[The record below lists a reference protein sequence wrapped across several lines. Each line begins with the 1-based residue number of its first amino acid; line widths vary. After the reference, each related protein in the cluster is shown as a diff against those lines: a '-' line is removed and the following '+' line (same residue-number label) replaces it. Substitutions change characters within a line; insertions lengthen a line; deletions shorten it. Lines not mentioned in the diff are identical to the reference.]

1 MPSAVRSA
9 LVRSALARLSSIWL
23 REARAF
29 GLRQGDRWVASWPE
43 GASPGTPELSS
54 SVPDTEGLELAI
66 VGVGKAGAARLDADA
81 QALGDLI
88 RSERDGDLLAAE
100 LVDRQDQILALY
112 DLARSS
118 RNKLDLPVT
127 LQTVAAEMGR
137 LLKADF
143 GFIVLFHE
151 GHPPQVVT
159 APPTPL
165 EPGRIGGWLDRI
177 RRTTRVHVGQDAS
190 ASPSGDHDCF
200 VVAPVR
206 TRNAGIAA
214 LGAARSGRP
223 FTTPDVK
230 LVLAIA
236 EQAGALIENAFAH
249 RDKLA
254 DAARQAEMQLAAQVQ
269 HDLLPRTW
277 PVLPGIQIHAAARPA
292 SAVGGDFYDVLPL
305 GTNGLFACLGDVSGK
320 GVPAAIVMAMAH
332 AAFRCALRTSPPEPQ
347 WLLRSAVS
355 SLYDD
360 FVALEMFATAFLVLY
375 DERTRTLRYVNAGHA
390 PAIYRPHGGP
400 SLLLDADEPPV
411 GMLASTNS
419 SGHVLRWRPG
429 DLLVVATDGFTDST
443 APDGT
448 YYGVDRLA
456 DAIAR
461 AAQRDAHVIVD
472 ALLDDADAFRQGR
485 PAGDDQTVLVLKA
498 PPDVP

>member
-9 LVRSALARLSSIWL
+9 LVRSSLERLSGAWL
-23 REARAF
+23 RDAAAF
-29 GLRQGDRWVASWPE
+29 GLLQGRSWVMSWPPGPAPAHPDVTAE
-43 GASPGTPELSS
+43 VADYPQLALGLVGAK
-54 SVPDTEGLELAI
+54 PDAKT
-66 VGVGKAGAARLDADA
+66 RLDADA
-81 QALGDLI
+81 AAIGALI

-100 LVDRQDQILALY
+100 LVDRQDEILALC

-118 RNKLDLPVT
+118 RNKLDIPLT

-137 LLKADF
+137 LLKADI
-143 GFIVLFHE
+143 GFIALLADSAQ
-151 GHPPQVVT
+151 PQVVT
-159 APPTPL
+159 APDVPL
-165 EPGRIGGWLDRI
+165 EPGRIGGWLDQM
-177 RRTTRVHVGQDAS
+177 RRTPKVCVGQDAA
-190 ASPSGDHDCF
+190 ASPSTHHDCW

-206 TRNAGIAA
+206 ARNAGVAA
-214 LGAARSGRP
+214 LGAVRSGRP
-223 FTTPDVK
+223 FSTPDVK
-230 LVLAIA
+230 LSQAIA
-236 EQAGALIENAFAH
+236 EQAGALIDNAFAH

-254 DAARQAEMQLAAQVQ
+254 DAARATEMLLAAQVQ
-269 HDLLPRTW
+269 HDLLPRVW
-277 PVLPGIQIHAAARPA
+277 PTLPGIQVHAAAHPA

-305 GTNGLFACLGDVSGK
+305 GSHGLFACLGDVSGK

-347 WLLRSAVS
+347 WLLRSAVG

-390 PAIYRPHGGP
+390 PAIFRPHGGP

-411 GMLASTNS
+411 GMLASSNS
-419 SGHVLRWRPG
+419 PGHVLRWRPG

-461 AAQRDAHVIVD
+461 VAQRDAHVIVN
-472 ALLDDADAFRQGR
+472 ALLTDVDAFRQGQ
-485 PAGDDQTVLVLKA
+485 PAADDQTVLVLKA
-498 PPDVP
+498 PVDVP

>member
-9 LVRSALARLSSIWL
+9 LVRSALERLAGPWL
-23 REARAF
+23 RDASAF
-29 GLRQGDRWVASWPE
+29 GLLQGRTWIATWPA
-43 GASPGTPELSS
+43 GAAPAA
-54 SVPDTEGLELAI
+54 PDLTARLDGADGLELGL
-66 VGVGKAGAARLDADA
+66 VGAKPDAKSRLEADA
-81 QALGDLI
+81 ATLGALI
-88 RSERDGDLLAAE
+88 RSEHDGDLLASE
-100 LVDRQDQILALY
+100 LVDRQDEILALY

-127 LQTVAAEMGR
+127 LQTVAAEMRR
-137 LLKADF
+137 LLKADL
-143 GFIVLFHE
+143 GFIALLPETGKPH
-151 GHPPQVVT
+151 VVT
-159 APPTPL
+159 APEIPL
-165 EPGRIGGWLDRI
+165 EPGRVGGWLDKVRKAP
-177 RRTTRVHVGQDAS
+177 RVYVGEDA
-190 ASPSGDHDCF
+190 ALSPSAQHDSF

-206 TRNAGIAA
+206 TRNAGVAA
-214 LGAARSGRP
+214 LGATRSGRP

-230 LVLAIA
+230 LSQAIA

-249 RDKLA
+249 REKLA
-254 DAARQAEMQLAAQVQ
+254 DAARNAEMQLAAQVQ
-269 HDLLPRTW
+269 HDLLPRVW
-277 PVLPGIQIHAAARPA
+277 PSLPGIQVHATARPA

-305 GTNGLFACLGDVSGK
+305 GTHGLFACLGDVSGK

-347 WLLRSAVS
+347 WLLRSAVG

-411 GMLASTNS
+411 GMLASSNS
-419 SGHVLRWRPG
+419 PGHVLRWRPG

-443 APDGT
+443 GPDGS

-461 AAQRDAHVIVD
+461 VAQRDAHVIVNT
-472 ALLDDADAFRQGR
+472 LLDDVDAFRQGR
-485 PAGDDQTVLVLKA
+485 PAADDQTVLVLKA
-498 PPDVP
+498 PVDVP

>member
-1 MPSAVRSA
+1 MPSSVRSA
-9 LVRSALARLSSIWL
+9 LVRSSLERLSAVWL
-23 REARAF
+23 REAGGF
-29 GLRQGDRWVASWPE
+29 GLRQGDRWVASWPD
-43 GASPGTPELSS
+43 GAFALPDVTAEL
-54 SVPDTEGLELAI
+54 PDTDGLALGL
-66 VGVGKAGAARLDADA
+66 VGAHPDTASRLSADA
-81 QALGDLI
+81 QALADLI

-100 LVDRQDQILALY
+100 LVDRQDEILALY

-118 RNKLDLPVT
+118 RNKLDLALT
-127 LQTVAAEMGR
+127 LQTVAAEMRR
-137 LLKADF
+137 LLKADV
-143 GFIVLFHE
+143 GFIALLHE
-151 GHPPQVVT
+151 ATASHVVT
-159 APPTPL
+159 SPEIPL
-165 EPGRIGGWLDRI
+165 EPGRVGGWLDKV
-177 RRTTRVHVGQDAS
+177 RRTTKVYVGQDAA
-190 ASPSGDHDCF
+190 ASPSSAHDCW

-214 LGAARSGRP
+214 LGAARAGRP
-223 FTTPDVK
+223 FSTPDVK
-230 LVLAIA
+230 LSMAIA

-249 RDKLA
+249 REKLA
-254 DAARQAEMQLAAQVQ
+254 DAARAAEMQLAAQVQ

-277 PVLPGIQIHAAARPA
+277 PALPGIQVHAAARPA

-305 GTNGLFACLGDVSGK
+305 GSHGLFACLGDVSGK

-332 AAFRCALRTSPPEPQ
+332 AALRCALRTSPPEPQ
-347 WLLRSAVS
+347 WLLRSAVG

-400 SLLLDADEPPV
+400 SLLLDADEPPI
-411 GMLASTNS
+411 GMLASSNS
-419 SGHVLRWRPG
+419 AGHVLRWRPG

-461 AAQRDAHVIVD
+461 VAQHDAHVIVGS
-472 ALLDDADAFRQGR
+472 LLDDVDAFRQGR
-485 PAGDDQTVLVLKA
+485 PASDDQTVLVLKA
-498 PPDVP
+498 PADVP

>member
-9 LVRSALARLSSIWL
+9 LVRSALERLAGPWL
-23 REARAF
+23 RDAAAF
-29 GLRQGDRWVASWPE
+29 GLLQGQTWVASWPAGSAPAAPTVTARLD
-43 GASPGTPELSS
+43 GA
-54 SVPDTEGLELAI
+54 DGLELGL
-66 VGVGKAGAARLDADA
+66 VGAKPDAKSRLEADA
-81 QALGDLI
+81 ATLGALI
-88 RSERDGDLLAAE
+88 RSEHDGDLLAAE
-100 LVDRQDQILALY
+100 LVDRQDEILALY

-127 LQTVAAEMGR
+127 LQTVAAEMRR
-137 LLKADF
+137 LLKADL
-143 GFIVLFHE
+143 GFIALLPDTGTPH
-151 GHPPQVVT
+151 VVT
-159 APPTPL
+159 APEVPL
-165 EPGRIGGWLDRI
+165 EPGRVGNWLDRV
-177 RRTTRVHVGQDAS
+177 RKAPRVYVGEDAAS
-190 ASPSGDHDCF
+190 SPSVRHDSF

-206 TRNAGIAA
+206 TRNAGVAA
-214 LGAARSGRP
+214 LGAARTRP
-223 FTTPDVK
+223 FSMPDVK
-230 LVLAIA
+230 LSQAIA
-236 EQAGALIENAFAH
+236 EQAGALIENALAYKE
-249 RDKLA
+249 RLA
-254 DAARQAEMQLAAQVQ
+254 DAARNAEMQLAAQVQ
-269 HDLLPRTW
+269 HDLLPRAW
-277 PVLPGIQIHAAARPA
+277 PVLPGIQVHAAARPA

-305 GTNGLFACLGDVSGK
+305 GTHGLFACLGDVSGK

-347 WLLRSAVS
+347 WLLRSAVG

-411 GMLASTNS
+411 GMLASSNS
-419 SGHVLRWRPG
+419 PGHVLRWRPG

-443 APDGT
+443 APDGS

-461 AAQRDAHVIVD
+461 VSQRDAQIIVN
-472 ALLDDADAFRQGR
+472 ALLDDVDAFRQGR
-485 PAGDDQTVLVLKA
+485 PAADDQTVLVLKA
-498 PPDVP
+498 PADVP

>member
-9 LVRSALARLSSIWL
+9 LVRSALERLSGSWL
-23 REARAF
+23 GDAAAF
-29 GLRQGDRWVASWPE
+29 GLLQHRTWVLRWPSAPDL
-43 GASPGTPELSS
+43 GA
-54 SVPDTEGLELAI
+54 PDTTAELPGADGLELGLVGAKPDAKARLEADAAMIAAI
-66 VGVGKAGAARLDADA
+66 V
-81 QALGDLI
+81 

-100 LVDRQDQILALY
+100 LVDRQDEILALY

-127 LQTVAAEMGR
+127 LQTVAEEMRR
-137 LLKADF
+137 LLKADL
-143 GFIVLFHE
+143 GFIALLPE
-151 GHPPQVVT
+151 AANTQVVT
-159 APPTPL
+159 APDVPL
-165 EPGRIGGWLDRI
+165 EPGRVGGWLDRI
-177 RRTTRVHVGQDAS
+177 RRTTRVHVGQDVAS
-190 ASPSGDHDCF
+190 SPSARHDCW

-223 FTTPDVK
+223 FSTPDVK
-230 LVLAIA
+230 LSQAIA
-236 EQAGALIENAFAH
+236 EQAGALIENAFAY
-249 RDKLA
+249 RDRLA
-254 DAARQAEMQLAAQVQ
+254 DAARHAEMQLAAQVQ
-269 HDLLPRTW
+269 HDLLPRVW
-277 PVLPGIQIHAAARPA
+277 PSLPGIQVHAVARPA

-305 GTNGLFACLGDVSGK
+305 GSHGLFACLGDVSGK
-320 GVPAAIVMAMAH
+320 GVPAAIVMAMTH

-400 SLLLDADEPPV
+400 SLLLDADEPPI
-411 GMLASTNS
+411 GMLASSNS
-419 SGHVLRWRPG
+419 AGHVLRWRPG
-429 DLLVVATDGFTDST
+429 DLLVVATDGFTDSV
-443 APDGT
+443 APDGS

-461 AAQRDAHVIVD
+461 ASQRDAHVVVN
-472 ALLDDADAFRQGR
+472 ALLDDVDAFRQGR
-485 PAGDDQTVLVLKA
+485 PASDDQTVLVLKA
-498 PPDVP
+498 PADVP

>member
-9 LVRSALARLSSIWL
+9 LVRSALERLSGAWL
-23 REARAF
+23 RDAAGF
-29 GLRQGDRWVASWPE
+29 GLLQGRSWVMSWPPGPAPAPPDVTAE
-43 GASPGTPELSS
+43 VLDSPQLALGLIGAK
-54 SVPDTEGLELAI
+54 PDAKPRLE
-66 VGVGKAGAARLDADA
+66 ADA
-81 QALGDLI
+81 ATIAALI

-100 LVDRQDQILALY
+100 LVDRQDEILALY

-118 RNKLDLPVT
+118 RNKLDIPLT

-137 LLKADF
+137 LLKADI
-143 GFIVLFHE
+143 GFISLLADKPQPQIVTVPE
-151 GHPPQVVT
+151 G
-159 APPTPL
+159 PL
-165 EPGRIGGWLDRI
+165 EPDRMGTWLEKMRLAPK
-177 RRTTRVHVGQDAS
+177 VYVGQDAA
-190 ASPSGDHDCF
+190 ASPSARHDCWL
-200 VVAPVR
+200 VAPVR
-206 TRNAGIAA
+206 ARNAGIAV

-223 FTTPDVK
+223 FSTPDVK
-230 LVLAIA
+230 LSLAIA

-254 DAARQAEMQLAAQVQ
+254 DAARAAEMLLAAQVQ
-269 HDLLPRTW
+269 YDLLPRTW
-277 PVLPGIQIHAAARPA
+277 PELAGIQVHAAARPA
-292 SAVGGDFYDVLPL
+292 SAVGGDFYDVQPL
-305 GTNGLFACLGDVSGK
+305 GTHGLFACLGDVSGK

-347 WLLRSAVS
+347 WLLRSAVG

-360 FVALEMFATAFLVLY
+360 FVALEMFATAFIVLY

-390 PAIYRPHGGP
+390 PAIFRPHGGP

-411 GMLASTNS
+411 GMLASSNS
-419 SGHVLRWRPG
+419 PGHVLRWRPG

-461 AAQRDAHVIVD
+461 VAQHDAHVIVNS
-472 ALLDDADAFRQGR
+472 LLTEVDAFRQGR
-485 PAGDDQTVLVLKA
+485 PAADDQTVLVLKA
-498 PPDVP
+498 PVDVP

>member
-1 MPSAVRSA
+1 MVRSA
-9 LVRSALARLSSIWL
+9 LERLSGIWL
-23 REARAF
+23 REAKVF
-29 GLRQGDRWVASWPE
+29 GLRQDDRWVASWPE
-43 GASPGTPELSS
+43 GAPAATPDVTS
-54 SVPDTEGLELAI
+54 SVPDSEGLSLALL
-66 VGVGKAGAARLDADA
+66 GAAPTVVQRLDADA

-88 RSERDGDLLAAE
+88 SSERDSDLLAAE

-118 RNKLDLPVT
+118 RNKVDLPAT
-127 LQTVAAEMGR
+127 LQTVSAEMGR

-143 GFIVLFHE
+143 GFIALFQE
-151 GHPPQVVT
+151 GQAPQVVT
-159 APPTPL
+159 APETPL
-165 EPGRIGGWLDRI
+165 EPGRIGRWLDKI
-177 RRTTRVHVGQDAS
+177 RRTTRVHVGQDAGAS
-190 ASPSGDHDCF
+190 ASADHDCWI
-200 VVAPVR
+200 VAPVR

-214 LGAARSGRP
+214 LGAARSDRP
-223 FTTPDVK
+223 FSTPDVK
-230 LVLAIA
+230 LALAIA

-249 RDKLA
+249 REKVA

-277 PVLPGIQIHAAARPA
+277 PVLPGIQVHAAARPA

-305 GTNGLFACLGDVSGK
+305 GTHGLFACLGDVSGK

-347 WLLRSAVS
+347 WLLRSAVG
-355 SLYDD
+355 SLYED

-419 SGHVLRWRPG
+419 AGHVLRWRPG

-443 APDGT
+443 GPDGT

-461 AAQRDAHVIVD
+461 AAQRDAHVIVQT
-472 ALLDDADAFRQGR
+472 LLDDVDAFRQGR

-498 PPDVP
+498 PADVP

>member
-9 LVRSALARLSSIWL
+9 LVRSALERLSGPWL
-23 REARAF
+23 REASVF
-29 GLRQGDRWVASWPE
+29 GLLQGRNWVVSWPA
-43 GASPGTPELSS
+43 GPAPAAPDLTAPI
-54 SVPDTEGLELAI
+54 PDTEQLELGL
-66 VGVGKAGAARLDADA
+66 VGPRPDASIRLEVDAATLAA
-81 QALGDLI
+81 LI
-88 RSERDGDLLAAE
+88 RSERDADLLAAE
-100 LVDRQDQILALY
+100 LVDRQDEILALY

-118 RNKLDLPVT
+118 RNKLDLPLT

-137 LLKADF
+137 LLKAHL
-143 GFIVLFHE
+143 GFIALVPETGPTH
-151 GHPPQVVT
+151 VVT
-159 APPTPL
+159 SSGATL
-165 EPGRIGGWLDRI
+165 EPGRVSGWLDKI
-177 RRTTRVHVGQDAS
+177 RRSTKVHVGQDAS
-190 ASPSGDHDCF
+190 ASPSVPHDCW

-206 TRNAGIAA
+206 TRNGGVAA
-214 LGAARSGRP
+214 LGAARAGRP

-230 LVLAIA
+230 LSMAIA

-249 RDKLA
+249 RQKLA
-254 DAARQAEMQLAAQVQ
+254 DAAREAEMQLAAQVQ

-277 PVLPGIQIHAAARPA
+277 PALPGIQVHATARPA

-305 GTNGLFACLGDVSGK
+305 GTHGLFACLGDVSGK

-347 WLLRSAVS
+347 WLLRSAVG

-390 PAIYRPHGGP
+390 PAIFRPHGGP

-411 GMLASTNS
+411 GMLASSNS
-419 SGHVLRWRPG
+419 PGHVLRWRPG

-443 APDGT
+443 APDGSF
-448 YYGVDRLA
+448 YGVDRLA

-461 AAQRDAHVIVD
+461 VGQRDPSVIVD
-472 ALLDDADAFRQGR
+472 ALLEDVDAFRQGR
-485 PAGDDQTVLVLKA
+485 PAADDQTVLVLKA
-498 PPDVP
+498 PVDVP

>member
-9 LVRSALARLSSIWL
+9 LVRTTLERLSGLWL
-23 REARAF
+23 RDAAVF
-29 GLRQGDRWVASWPE
+29 GLHRESEWLLSWPV
-43 GASPGTPELSS
+43 GAQPPTPELLAPL
-54 SVPDTEGLELAI
+54 PDTDGLSLGL
-66 VGVGKAGAARLDADA
+66 VGAKYDAGPRLEADA
-81 QALGDLI
+81 HALAALI
-88 RSERDGDLLAAE
+88 RSERDADLLAAE
-100 LVDRQDQILALY
+100 LVDRQDEILALY

-118 RNKLDLPVT
+118 RNKLELPVT
-127 LQTVAAEMGR
+127 LETVAAEMRR
-137 LLKADF
+137 LLKADV
-143 GFIVLFHE
+143 GFIAL
-151 GHPPQVVT
+151 PRDSRSPQIVVS
-159 APPTPL
+159 PEQPV
-165 EPGRIGGWLDRI
+165 EPGRLGGWLDRI
-177 RRTTRVHVGQDAS
+177 WRSTKVHVGQDAA
-190 ASPSGDHDCF
+190 ASPSAQHDCW

-214 LGAARSGRP
+214 LGAARAGRP

-230 LVLAIA
+230 LSTAIA

-249 RDKLA
+249 REKVA
-254 DAARQAEMQLAAQVQ
+254 DAARAAEMQLAAQVQ
-269 HDLLPRTW
+269 HDLLPRVW
-277 PVLPGIQIHAAARPA
+277 PVLPGIQVHAAARPA

-305 GTNGLFACLGDVSGK
+305 GSHGLFACLGDVSGK

-332 AAFRCALRTSPPEPQ
+332 SAFRCALRNSPPEPQ
-347 WLLRSAVS
+347 WLLRSAVG

-360 FVALEMFATAFLVLY
+360 FVALEMFATAFLALY

-411 GMLASTNS
+411 GMLASSNS
-419 SGHVLRWRPG
+419 PGHMLRWRPG

-443 APDGT
+443 APDGS

-461 AAQRDAHVIVD
+461 TSQRDAHVIVD
-472 ALLDDADAFRQGR
+472 ALLGDVDAFRQGR
-485 PAGDDQTVLVLKA
+485 PADDDQTILVLKA
-498 PPDVP
+498 PVDMP

>member
-9 LVRSALARLSSIWL
+9 LVRSALERLSGPWL
-23 REARAF
+23 RDAAAF
-29 GLRQGDRWVASWPE
+29 GLLQGRSWVISWPPGPAPAPPDVTAE
-43 GASPGTPELSS
+43 VEDSPQLALGLVGAKPGAKS
-54 SVPDTEGLELAI
+54 
-66 VGVGKAGAARLDADA
+66 RLDADA
-81 QALGDLI
+81 AALSVLI
-88 RSERDGDLLAAE
+88 RSEQDSDLLAAE
-100 LVDRQDQILALY
+100 LVDRQDEILALY

-118 RNKLDLPVT
+118 RNKLDLPLT
-127 LQTVAAEMGR
+127 LQTIAAEMAR
-137 LLKADF
+137 LLKADL
-143 GFIVLFHE
+143 GFIVLLPE
-151 GHPPQVVT
+151 DGQPQLVT
-159 APPTPL
+159 STDVPL
-165 EPGRIGGWLDRI
+165 EPGRIGGWLDRV
-177 RRTTRVHVGQDAS
+177 RRTPKVQVGQDSA
-190 ASPSGDHDCF
+190 ASPSARHDCWI
-200 VVAPVR
+200 VGPVR

-214 LGAARSGRP
+214 IGAARIARP
-223 FTTPDVK
+223 FSTPDVK
-230 LVLAIA
+230 LTQAIA

-249 RDKLA
+249 REKMA
-254 DAARQAEMQLAAQVQ
+254 DAARSAEMRLAAQVQ
-269 HDLLPRTW
+269 HDLLPRVW
-277 PVLPGIQIHAAARPA
+277 PVLPGIQVHAAARPA

-305 GTNGLFACLGDVSGK
+305 GAHGLFACLGDVSGK

-332 AAFRCALRTSPPEPQ
+332 SAFRCALRTSPPEPQ
-347 WLLRSAVS
+347 WLLRSAVG

-411 GMLASTNS
+411 GMLASSNS
-419 SGHVLRWRPG
+419 PGHVLRWRPG

-461 AAQRDAHVIVD
+461 VAQRDAHVIVE
-472 ALLDDADAFRQGR
+472 ALLGDVAAFRQGR
-485 PAGDDQTVLVLKA
+485 PAADDQTVLVLKA
-498 PPDVP
+498 PVDVP

>member
-9 LVRSALARLSSIWL
+9 LVRSTLERMSAVWL
-23 REARAF
+23 REAGGF
-29 GLRQGDRWVASWPE
+29 GLREGDRWVATWPD
-43 GASPGTPELSS
+43 GASGAPEITAALPDMDGLALGLVGASQDASS
-54 SVPDTEGLELAI
+54 RLE
-66 VGVGKAGAARLDADA
+66 ADA
-81 QALGDLI
+81 HAIAGLI

-100 LVDRQDQILALY
+100 LVDRQDEILALY

-118 RNKLDLPVT
+118 RNKLDLQLT
-127 LQTVAAEMGR
+127 LQTVAAEMRR
-137 LLKADF
+137 LLKAEL
-143 GFIVLFHE
+143 GFIALLQE
-151 GHPPQVVT
+151 GRSPQIVT
-159 APPTPL
+159 APEVPL
-165 EPGRIGGWLDRI
+165 EPGRVGGWLDRI
-177 RRTTRVHVGQDAS
+177 RRTTRVYVGQDLA
-190 ASPSGDHDCF
+190 ASPSAAHDCW

-214 LGAARSGRP
+214 LGASRAGRP
-223 FTTPDVK
+223 FSTPDVK
-230 LVLAIA
+230 LSLAIA

-254 DAARQAEMQLAAQVQ
+254 DAARSAEMQLAAQVQ

-277 PVLPGIQIHAAARPA
+277 PALPGIQVHAAARPA

-305 GTNGLFACLGDVSGK
+305 GSHGLFACLGDVSGK

-332 AAFRCALRTSPPEPQ
+332 AALRCALRTSPPEPQ

-400 SLLLDADEPPV
+400 SLLLDADEPPI
-411 GMLASTNS
+411 GMLASSNS
-419 SGHVLRWRPG
+419 AGHVLRWRPG

-443 APDGT
+443 APDGA

-456 DAIAR
+456 DGIAR
-461 AAQRDAHVIVD
+461 VAQRDAHVIVNS
-472 ALLDDADAFRQGR
+472 LLDDVDAFRQGR
-485 PAGDDQTVLVLKA
+485 PAADDQTVLVLKA
-498 PPDVP
+498 PADVP